1 VSGPGKSE
9 VDEDTDDITHLDSRA
24 KISEDP
30 NLPRDSTPSPSY
42 SSPHRSPEQ
51 SASTEPQSPIM
62 ANFPCNPTLLPAGLH
77 VDHGWQRPARA
88 RVALGGEPPR
98 RHEQYAILSLQ
109 PEPTQ
114 AQVHHLL
121 EEVSEFLQQEYP
133 VRVIYWKKLKKG
145 EEGPRRAW

>member
-1 VSGPGKSE
+1 MV
-9 VDEDTDDITHLDSRA
+9 
-24 KISEDP
+24 
-30 NLPRDSTPSPSY
+30 
-42 SSPHRSPEQ
+42 
-51 SASTEPQSPIM
+51 
-62 ANFPCNPTLLPAGLH
+62 NFPCNPTLLLPAGLH

-133 VRVIYWKKLKKG
+133 VRVISAFPSPLGLGLFQFENPIKRELLLDVSPIQFEHWMISV
-145 EEGPRRAW
+145 